1 VYKKAGVY
9 LVNVRATD
17 VSGVSAFLQ
26 VVALANG
33 KVDGSATANK
43 DSDSTAAAT
52 KVMWVPTAVSFA
64 LLLPAFWLGR
74 QSQMV
79 SLHNKMLKERDSYEA
94 KKK

>member
-1 VYKKAGVY
+1 
-9 LVNVRATD
+9 
-17 VSGVSAFLQ
+17 
-26 VVALANG
+26 
-33 KVDGSATANK
+33 
-43 DSDSTAAAT
+43 
-52 KVMWVPTAVSFA
+52 MWVPTAVSFA